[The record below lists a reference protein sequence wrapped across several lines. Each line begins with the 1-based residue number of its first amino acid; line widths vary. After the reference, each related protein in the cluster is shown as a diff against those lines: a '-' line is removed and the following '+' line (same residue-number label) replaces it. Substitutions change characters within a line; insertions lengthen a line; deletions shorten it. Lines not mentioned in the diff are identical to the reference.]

1 MTAAATSCQGG
12 KDHHLYLA
20 YASIFKNKGEGGR
33 EREHDLFT
41 VIVVKTYKKCL
52 KIAKY
57 TFTAE
62 GTEPPPPQNY
72 SHTHRPIGSK
82 RMEVPP
88 D

>member
-1 MTAAATSCQGG
+1 MTAAATSCQCR
-12 KDHHLYLA
+12 KDQHLYLA
-20 YASIFKNKGEGGR
+20 YAPIIKSKGEGGP

-62 GTEPPPPQNY
+62 GTEPPPPPRIAVIP
-72 SHTHRPIGSK
+72 TDP
-82 RMEVPP
+82 
-88 D
+88 